1 MQHDERER
9 VLQWLLKVK
18 NFPGEQESLGPSIY
32 DLHTERGESNTTPN
46 LCTNSVLS
54 FCDET
59 TFSTSAVSG
68 SGVNLKIV
76 HLSASNLW

>member
-18 NFPGEQESLGPSIY
+18 NFPAEQESLGPSIY

-46 LCTNSVLS
+46 LRTNEG
-54 FCDET
+54 D
-59 TFSTSAVSG
+59 SG
-68 SGVNLKIV
+68 SKYPFLRPSYVGASLVKT
-76 HLSASNLW
+76 HLGWPGYL